1 MNRFSRLFATLFA
14 SSAMAA
20 TPDFS
25 QKGFSTMDGG
35 TTGGAGGKVVRPA
48 NLEELKRYAED
59 PTTPY
64 VILVDKEMNT
74 GIPVKVDADGA
85 VGGSIASTYGDIVQV
100 GSNKSIIGIGDKA
113 FFNRV
118 GLLIQKKRNIIVR
131 NIKFTMLD
139 VPVSK
144 TDENKVVGWR
154 NGAETVLSDP
164 DGISIQAD
172 SAATSYEQKKLQE
185 SRNIWIDHCEFYND
199 PNASTDRYD
208 GLLDAKNNTYN
219 VTVSWNY
226 FHDHHKG
233 CLIGNSDT
241 DEFEHKF
248 TFHHNHFRNIVSR
261 QPLVRFGRAHIYNNH
276 IHQGGGNG
284 VDVRIG
290 SDMLIEK
297 NRFDTLSKAIFG
309 SDGGKAKIVDN
320 MTVGNSSKKTTIAT
334 LPEGTFVPPYAY
346 VTDPVADVAKLVAD
360 WAGVGK
366 IDTKEYEQTSSIA
379 PRHGFAGSI
388 VTWSENGRIA
398 LRAAPGQSVRVTD
411 LAGRPLGTSVERGGG
426 TVYATTPGEGVYLV
440 TVGNQTER
448 VFAK

>member
-1 MNRFSRLFATLFA
+1 MSRYSSLFATLFA
-14 SSAMAA
+14 CSAMAA

-25 QKGFSTMDGG
+25 QTGFSTMDGG
-35 TTGGAGGKVVRPA
+35 TTGGAGGRVVRPA

-59 PTTPY
+59 PVTPY

-118 GLLIQKKRNIIVR
+118 GLLIQKKRNIVVR

-154 NGAETVLSDP
+154 NGAQAVLSDP
-164 DGISIQAD
+164 DCISIQAD
-172 SAATSYEQKKLQE
+172 SAASSYAQKKLQE

-199 PNASTDRYD
+199 PQASTDRYD

-219 VTVSWNY
+219 VTISWNY

-233 CLIGNSDT
+233 SLIGNSDT

-248 TFHHNHFRNIVSR
+248 TFHHNRFRNIVSR
-261 QPLVRFGRAHIYNNH
+261 QPMVRFGRAHIYNNH

-309 SDGGKAKIVDN
+309 SDGGKARIVDN

-334 LPEGTFVPPYAY
+334 LPEGTFVPPYPYKA
-346 VTDPVADVAKLVAD
+346 DPVADVAQLVAD

-366 IDTKEYEQTSSIA
+366 IDTKEYEQTSSVA
-379 PRHGFAGSI
+379 PLGPRAKSI
-388 VTWSENGRIA
+388 TAWTETGKIA
-398 LRAAPGQSVRVTD
+398 LRAPTGQTVRVTD
-411 LAGRPLGTSVERGGG
+411 LAGRPLHHVRHRDG
-426 TVYATTPGEGVYLV
+426 TVHATTRGEGVYLV
-440 TVGNQTER
+440 TIGDQTER